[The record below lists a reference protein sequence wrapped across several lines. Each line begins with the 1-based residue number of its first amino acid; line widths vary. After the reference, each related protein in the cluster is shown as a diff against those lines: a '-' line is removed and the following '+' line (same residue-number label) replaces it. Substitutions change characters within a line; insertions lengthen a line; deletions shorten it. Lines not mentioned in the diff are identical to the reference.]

1 MPKKLMVIPEKMRK
15 GGTLNLGKIPVN
27 TYSRTVTEELA
38 SGSGVT
44 METCLRVYR
53 DMVVIR
59 EFETMLDN
67 IKKLGAYQGIE
78 YSHPGPAHLSI
89 GQEGAAVGQS
99 LHLGVNDHIFG
110 SHRSH
115 GEIIAKSLRAVQD
128 LSGKGLADLM
138 RNYFDGTILGI
149 IEKHEPDWTGLS
161 LTPKGK
167 KKPALA
173 TGEEEEL
180 GIDFL
185 LYGLLAEIFGRETG
199 FTKGMGGSMHAFFLP
214 FGIYPANAI
223 VGGSA
228 DITVGAALGKK
239 VLGRDGVAVCNIGDA
254 SIGCGP
260 VWEALGFSTMA
271 QFKQLWPE
279 HMRGGLPLIFN
290 FMDNFYGMGGQ
301 PIGETAGFD
310 RLARCGAAMNPENM
324 HAEVID
330 GNNPLALA
338 EGYRRKLDIVKKG
351 DGPVFLDVLCY
362 RQSGHSPSDQSAYRE
377 RDEIDMWRAVDPIV
391 EFGGKL
397 VKEGVAT
404 QDQLDTM
411 RAYATRKVTK
421 ACRLAAND
429 TISTRM
435 KLTARAGVSQL
446 MFSNVEEKELP
457 GLRRAD
463 DVNMPMDEN
472 PRLKAIAKKSRNG
485 IAEDGSMLKGNK
497 AVTLGEALFE
507 TLIHHFYNDHRVVA
521 YGEECREW
529 GGAFAVYQTL
539 SDALPHNRLFN
550 SPISEAAIVGT
561 AVGAA
566 MEGARPVVELMYCD
580 FMGRAGDEVFNQ
592 MPKWQAMSAGQIK
605 LPIVLRVSVGAKY
618 GAQHSQDWTALCAH
632 VPGLKVVFPAT
643 PYSAKGLLAS
653 AMRGSDP
660 VVFFESQRL
669 YNQPEIFQPGGVP
682 AEYYTLPIGEPAIV
696 KEGKDLTILTFG
708 ATLYRAVDA
717 AKRFESEFGVSVE
730 IIDGR
735 TLVPFNYGPVLDS
748 VKKTGKIIVASDA
761 CERGSY
767 LHTVAGQL
775 SQMAFDALDAP
786 VCVVGAP
793 NWIVPPAEME
803 EEYFPQAFSFLDAY
817 HQQIKP
823 LAGYTPV
830 VDRSPDEMV
839 YLNKHGI

>member
-1 MPKKLMVIPEKMRK
+1 MTKKLMVVPEKVRK
-15 GGTLNLGKIPVN
+15 SGVLNLGKIPVN
-27 TYSRTVTEELA
+27 TYQKSVQDELA

-44 METCLRVYR
+44 VETCLRVYR
-53 DMVVIR
+53 DMVLIR

-67 IKKLGAYQGIE
+67 IKKLGSYQGIE
-78 YSHPGPAHLSI
+78 YNHAGPAHLSI
-89 GQEGAAVGQS
+89 GQEGAAVGEC
-99 LHLGVNDHIFG
+99 LHLGVDDHIFG

-128 LSGKGLADLM
+128 LAGGGLDKIMKG
-138 RNYFDGTILGI
+138 YFDGRLLGI
-149 IEKHEPDWTGLS
+149 VEKHEPDWTGLS

-173 TGEEEEL
+173 TSEEEEL

-185 LYGLLAEIFGRETG
+185 LYGLLAEIFGRDTG
-199 FTKGMGGSMHAFFLP
+199 FSRGMGGSMHAFCLP

-228 DITVGAALGKK
+228 DITTGAALGKK
-239 VLGRDGVAVCNIGDA
+239 VLGEKGVCVCNIGDA

-271 QFKQLWPE
+271 QFKNLWPE
-279 HMRGGLPLIFN
+279 HARGGLPLIFN

-310 RLARCGAAMNPENM
+310 RLARCGAAWNPENM
-324 HAEVID
+324 HAEVVD

-338 EGYRRKLDIVKKG
+338 EAYRRKLEIIKKG

-362 RQSGHSPSDQSAYRE
+362 RQAGHSPSDQSAYRE
-377 RDEIDMWRAVDPIV
+377 REEIDLWRAVDPIT
-391 EFGGKL
+391 EFGAKL
-397 VKEGVAT
+397 VKAGVAT
-404 QDQLDTM
+404 QDQLDSVK
-411 RAYATRKVTK
+411 AYATRKVTK
-421 ACRLAAND
+421 ACRLAVSPE
-429 TISTRM
+429 TSPRM
-435 KLTARAGVSQL
+435 KLTTREGVCNL

-463 DVNMPMDEN
+463 DVNMPMEEN
-472 PRLKAIAKKSRNG
+472 PRVKAIAKKSRSG
-485 IAEDGSMLKGNK
+485 IAEDGSVLKGNK
-497 AVTLGEALFE
+497 AVTYGEALFE
-507 TLIHHFYNDHRVVA
+507 TVIHHFYNDSRVVA

-539 SDALPHNRLFN
+539 AESLPYNRLFN

-566 MEGARPVVELMYCD
+566 MEGARPLVELMYCD

-592 MPKWQAMSAGQIK
+592 MPKWQAMSAGLIR

-632 VPGLKVVFPAT
+632 VPGLKVIFPAT

-660 VVFFESQRL
+660 VVFFEGQGL
-669 YNQPEIFQPGGVP
+669 YNQTEIFQPGGVP
-682 AEYYTLPIGEPAIV
+682 AEYYTLPIGEPEIIR
-696 KEGKDLTILTFG
+696 EGSDLTILTFG
-708 ATLYRAVDA
+708 ATLYRANAA
-717 AKRFESEFGVSVE
+717 AKRFEKEYGISVE
-730 IIDGR
+730 LIDGR
-735 TLVPFNYGPVLDS
+735 TLVPFNYDKVLAS

-767 LHTVAGQL
+767 LHTIAGQL
-775 SQMAFDALDAP
+775 SQMAFDDLDAP
-786 VCVVGAP
+786 VCVVGAQ

-803 EEYFPQAFSFLDAY
+803 QEYFPQDFSFLDAW

-823 LAGYTPV
+823 LPGYTPV
-830 VDRSPDEMV
+830 IPRTNEEFL
-839 YLNKHGI
+839 YQNRNGI

>member
-1 MPKKLMVIPEKMRK
+1 MPKKLMVIPDKVRK
-15 GGTLNLGKIPVN
+15 GGSLNLGKIPIN
-27 TYSRTVTEELA
+27 TYSRSVTEELA

-44 METCLRVYR
+44 VETCLRVYR
-53 DMVVIR
+53 DMAVIR

-99 LHLGVNDHIFG
+99 LHLSVNDHLFG

-128 LSGKGLADLM
+128 LSGKGLVDLM
-138 RNYFDGTILGI
+138 KNYFEGTILGI
-149 IEKHEPDWTGLS
+149 IEKNEPDWTGLS

-228 DITVGAALGKK
+228 DITTGAALGKK
-239 VLGRDGVAVCNIGDA
+239 VLGKSGVAVCNIGDA

-377 RDEIDMWRAVDPIV
+377 RDEIDMWRAVDPLV

-397 VKEGVAT
+397 VKEGIVT
-404 QDQLDTM
+404 QDQLDAV

-429 TISTRM
+429 AVSPRM
-435 KLTARAGVSQL
+435 KLTPRSGVSQL

-463 DVNMPMDEN
+463 DVSMPLEDN
-472 PRLKAIAKKSRNG
+472 PRLKAIAKKSRSG

-507 TLIHHFYNDHRVVA
+507 TLIHHFYNDSRVVA

-539 SDALPHNRLFN
+539 ADSLPYNRLFN

-632 VPGLKVVFPAT
+632 VPGLKVIFPAT

-682 AEYYTLPIGEPAIV
+682 AEYYTLPIGEPAVI

-717 AKRFESEFGVSVE
+717 AKRFESEYGISVE

-735 TLVPFNYGPVLDS
+735 TLVPFNYEAVLAS

-767 LHTVAGQL
+767 LHTIAGQL
-775 SQMAFDALDAP
+775 TQMAFDELDAP

-803 EEYFPQAFSFLDAY
+803 EEYFPQPFSFLDAY

-823 LAGYTPV
+823 LPGYTPTI
-830 VDRSPDEMV
+830 DRSPEEMV
-839 YLNKHGI
+839 YLNKNGI

>member
-1 MPKKLMVIPEKMRK
+1 
-15 GGTLNLGKIPVN
+15 
-27 TYSRTVTEELA
+27 
-38 SGSGVT
+38 
-44 METCLRVYR
+44 
-53 DMVVIR
+53 
-59 EFETMLDN
+59 
-67 IKKLGAYQGIE
+67 
-78 YSHPGPAHLSI
+78 
-89 GQEGAAVGQS
+89 
-99 LHLGVNDHIFG
+99 
-110 SHRSH
+110 
-115 GEIIAKSLRAVQD
+115 
-128 LSGKGLADLM
+128 
-138 RNYFDGTILGI
+138 
-149 IEKHEPDWTGLS
+149 
-161 LTPKGK
+161 
-167 KKPALA
+167 
-173 TGEEEEL
+173 
-180 GIDFL
+180 
-185 LYGLLAEIFGRETG
+185 
-199 FTKGMGGSMHAFFLP
+199 
-214 FGIYPANAI
+214 
-223 VGGSA
+223 
-228 DITVGAALGKK
+228 
-239 VLGRDGVAVCNIGDA
+239 
-254 SIGCGP
+254 
-260 VWEALGFSTMA
+260 
-271 QFKQLWPE
+271 
-279 HMRGGLPLIFN
+279 
-290 FMDNFYGMGGQ
+290 
-301 PIGETAGFD
+301 
-310 RLARCGAAMNPENM
+310 
-324 HAEVID
+324 
-330 GNNPLALA
+330 
-338 EGYRRKLDIVKKG
+338 
-351 DGPVFLDVLCY
+351 
-362 RQSGHSPSDQSAYRE
+362 
-377 RDEIDMWRAVDPIV
+377 
-391 EFGGKL
+391 
-397 VKEGVAT
+397 
-404 QDQLDTM
+404 
-411 RAYATRKVTK
+411 
-421 ACRLAAND
+421 
-429 TISTRM
+429 
-435 KLTARAGVSQL
+435 
-446 MFSNVEEKELP
+446 VEEKELP

-472 PRLKAIAKKSRNG
+472 PRLKAIAKKSRSG

-632 VPGLKVVFPAT
+632 VPGLKVIFPAT

-682 AEYYTLPIGEPAIV
+682 AEYYTLPIGEPAVI

-708 ATLYRAVDA
+708 ATLYRAIDA

-730 IIDGR
+730 VIDGR
-735 TLVPFNYGPVLDS
+735 TLVPFNYEAVLAS

-775 SQMAFDALDAP
+775 SQMAFDEFDAP

-803 EEYFPQAFSFLDAY
+803 EEYFPQPFSFLDAY

-830 VDRSPDEMV
+830 VDRSPEEMV